1 MNNPIQ
7 AVFVEAVESWER
19 DSINGPDLL
28 THLFRACFSGEDV
41 KTPWLRL
48 AQVCVDRANAQGKPA
63 RDGLLHAWRLFEHHV
78 CVKPVDWFGV
88 EEYDDE
94 GTQVTPDAV
103 LEVRDAVADLL
114 IQDFVALHQKGD
126 GEALRVYGDTH
137 DAPSYGGHWEF
148 IDSRRDAKIEDSKRL
163 IRLLDQ
169 DAGEWMG
176 EIKKIMDAPC
186 LIMVRTEHGI
196 VAQAEYAAKEIL
208 Q

>member
-1 MNNPIQ
+1 MSNAIQ
-7 AVFVEAVESWER
+7 TVFIEACESWDR

-28 THLFRACFSGEDV
+28 THLFRACFSDEDV
-41 KTPWLRL
+41 KTPWLHL
-48 AQVCVDRANAQGKPA
+48 AQVCVSRANAQGKPA
-63 RDGLLHAWRLFEHHV
+63 REGLIHAWRLFEHHV
-78 CVKPVDWFGV
+78 CVNTVEWFGV
-88 EEYDDE
+88 GDYDDV
-94 GTQVTPDAV
+94 GNQIAPDAV

-114 IQDFVALHQKGD
+114 MQDFVALHQNGD

-137 DAPSYGGHWEF
+137 DAPSHGEHWEF
-148 IDSRRDAKIEDSKRL
+148 SDSRRHTKIENSKRL
-163 IRLLDQ
+163 TRLLAQ

-196 VAQAEYAAKEIL
+196 VAQAEYAAREIL

>member
-1 MNNPIQ
+1 
-7 AVFVEAVESWER
+7 VFIEACESWDR

-63 RDGLLHAWRLFEHHV
+63 REGLLHAWRLFEHHV
-78 CVKPVDWFGV
+78 LLKSVDWFGV

-94 GTQVTPDAV
+94 GTQITLDAV
-103 LEVRDAVADLL
+103 LEVRDAVTDLL

-137 DAPSYGGHWEF
+137 DAPSYGEHWEF
-148 IDSRRDAKIEDSKRL
+148 IDSRRELKIKDGKRL
-163 IRLLDQ
+163 IQLLDQ
-169 DAGEWMG
+169 DTGDWLD

-196 VAQAEYAAKEIL
+196 VAQAEYAAREIP